1 MLTLLPSPS
10 LAAAELSPESHV
22 LPHYLFGS
30 DWLTNHHLMSI
41 VGAGVGI
48 AVLVAIAGKIATGHA
63 AGDHTG
69 SGGKA
74 SDYVSRGVAANL
86 LETLCQFV
94 RNDVAKPMLGK
105 ATDRYIYYIWS
116 IFFFILLGNLLGML
130 PIGAALGLIN
140 SHWSHVGGTYTGNLN
155 FAAGLAIIS
164 LVMIVFIGL
173 RENGFGFIAHMWPV
187 PLKPLYLSP
196 LLLVVGLLIF
206 ILEVIGLGIKSFA
219 LCIRLFANMV
229 AGHLVLGS
237 LVIMV
242 VTTANVLGKGLTV
255 FGATLISFM
264 ELFVAFLQ
272 AYIFTFLTVIFISL
286 GLPHGDHSHDE
297 GHGHDHDHKDGHSHE
312 GAGQAHAH

>member
-1 MLTLLPSPS
+1 VLTLSSLPS
-10 LAAAELSPESHV
+10 LAAAGELSPESHV
-22 LPHYLFGS
+22 LPHYLFGT

-48 AVLVAIAGKIATGHA
+48 AVFVAIAGKIATGQA
-63 AGDHTG
+63 SG
-69 SGGKA
+69 SSAKA
-74 SDYVSRGVAANL
+74 SDFVSRGTAANL

-116 IFFFILLGNLLGML
+116 VFFFILLGNLLGML
-130 PIGAALGLIN
+130 PIGAVLGLVN
-140 SHWSHVGGTYTGNLN
+140 HHWSHIGGTYTGNLN

-297 GHGHDHDHKDGHSHE
+297 GHGHDHSHDHKEGHSHQ
-312 GAGQAHAH
+312 GAGHAHAH